1 MKLRIALSV
10 PAPSPVEEGSTSRKS
25 RIIVMCSLRTIIFSR
40 ASGSAQGVHRTLP
53 WRPRH
58 NGPKMNALSLAD
70 AHRSNTLRLSSRG
83 LTEVPIAEILPVA
96 ATLSTLDLSKN
107 AIAAPL
113 TLPSPLPRLVNL
125 SLADNA
131 LDAATVQRAAPLP
144 PTLRV
149 LDLGANRITVLPPA
163 VLRLIGL
170 QVLKIDRQQLRSLPV
185 QLALMAELVELDA
198 GFNEL
203 NAALALDLPGLPRLR
218 RLVLRSNA
226 LARATLELD
235 PEALPSLTELDLAGN
250 GLSSWPVAVGA
261 LTSLRT
267 LCLSNNRL
275 TSLVSSQTVPHKRMW
290 VPSAGVHTL
299 EQLAE
304 LSVAQNALVE
314 LPASLVQ
321 LRTLT
326 RLDVRCNP
334 LSPPAVQLAK
344 EHCEACRARLDCT
357 SLRRAASGL
366 LIGDESSAWHWPT
379 IMRAHVSHV
388 LSVGAVPADG
398 VPEARLL
405 AKLPR
410 ECALLG
416 IGVGSSGTDGSTG
429 TDGGGGLSTVVTV
442 EGLRRAFR
450 ACALRDHPDKQQ
462 QRGVE
467 PDAAASSFAQ
477 LQEAYR
483 TLGKAVATERRRLP
497 EFEELVYAFID
508 LPANAHGS
516 AGTNGSAGT
525 SGPIDAADA
534 AGRAAADA
542 ALGAA
547 FRDQLPIALAFAAEA
562 CRAAD
567 GELLVH
573 AAGRSPGGA
582 LAVVLAI
589 LIDKGE
595 ATLEGAASALWGSG
609 RGDKS
614 TQQRLAELPPVLRH
628 ELEVWAAERRTR
640 ELQISH
646 EEVQISHVLTEAPS
660 RAPAAP
666 ELPTD
671 LIGTTLTMCDPF
683 AQAERLE
690 MAPHAIYLDDEEVLI
705 SAPTVY
711 AARSARPLAPISE
724 VDERAPG
731 PTGDRVVPRAS
742 PRYNPSLSV
751 VDPFAGA
758 DGMTMDP
765 FANLESSIGDERY
778 QTLSPVQ
785 DEIAT
790 GGMPAPPPPE
800 ALETCTLD
808 FSTDPIGPS
817 DSVASTSS
825 IGLSQTSETGWHVDA
840 RGRNVLVLPER
851 PAGNLGGRFH
861 FTTVVVEHEPGARV
875 GSRAVGEA
883 GGVEATETYSS
894 AV

>member
-1 MKLRIALSV
+1 VFTEQFFPNS
-10 PAPSPVEEGSTSRKS
+10 STLESSRLWA
-25 RIIVMCSLRTIIFSR
+25 RRD
-40 ASGSAQGVHRTLP
+40 SG
-53 WRPRH
+53 
-58 NGPKMNALSLAD
+58 NGPNMNPLSLAD

-113 TLPSPLPRLVNL
+113 TLPSPLPRLVDL

-163 VLRLIGL
+163 VLRLNGL
-170 QVLKIDRQQLRSLPV
+170 RVLKIDRQQLRSLPP

-226 LARATLELD
+226 LARATLVLD
-235 PEALPSLTELDLAGN
+235 PEALPSLTDLDLAGN

-334 LSPPAVQLAK
+334 LSPPAVQLAQ

-429 TDGGGGLSTVVTV
+429 SEERGSMSTVVTV

-467 PDAAASSFAQ
+467 PSAAASSFAQ

-497 EFEELVYAFID
+497 EFEELVYAFVD
-508 LPANAHGS
+508 LPAS
-516 AGTNGSAGT
+516 ANGSAGT
-525 SGPIDAADA
+525 SVSGSRGPGVMSGPSSAADA
-534 AGRAAADA
+534 AERAAADA

-547 FRDQLPIALAFAAEA
+547 FRAQLPTALAFAAEA

-573 AAGRSPGGA
+573 AAGRTPGGA

-595 ATLEGAASALWGSG
+595 ATLEGAARALWGSG

-646 EEVQISHVLTEAPS
+646 EEVQISHVPTEAPS

-705 SAPTVY
+705 SAPNVS

-724 VDERAPG
+724 VDERAPA
-731 PTGDRVVPRAS
+731 PTGDR
-742 PRYNPSLSV
+742 RYNPSLSV

-758 DGMTMDP
+758 DGMNMDP

-808 FSTDPIGPS
+808 FSTDPIGLS

-875 GSRAVGEA
+875 GSRAVSEA
-883 GGVEATETYSS
+883 GGVEAAETHSS

>member
-1 MKLRIALSV
+1 MSDRTVACRCVQPVHKGGVDCLSFRPVVGLSASMSMNSIAQTIIALASLHGCLCVSV
-10 PAPSPVEEGSTSRKS
+10 ENV
-25 RIIVMCSLRTIIFSR
+25 L
-40 ASGSAQGVHRTLP
+40 
-53 WRPRH
+53 
-58 NGPKMNALSLAD
+58 KMNALSLAD

-628 ELEVWAAERRTR
+628 ELEMWAAERRTR

-646 EEVQISHVLTEAPS
+646 EEGSHVPTEAAS
-660 RAPAAP
+660 RAPARP

-683 AQAERLE
+683 AQAERVE

-724 VDERAPG
+724 VDERASAT
-731 PTGDRVVPRAS
+731 TGDR
-742 PRYNPSLSV
+742 RYNPSLSV

-758 DGMTMDP
+758 DGMNMDP
-765 FANLESSIGDERY
+765 FANLESSIGGERY

-790 GGMPAPPPPE
+790 GGMPALPPPE
-800 ALETCTLD
+800 ASETSTLD
-808 FSTDPIGPS
+808 FSTDLIGPS
-817 DSVASTSS
+817 HSEASTSS

-840 RGRNVLVLPER
+840 HGRNVLVLPER

-875 GSRAVGEA
+875 GSRPMDEAV
-883 GGVEATETYSS
+883 GVEAAATHSS
-894 AV
+894 AG